1 MTMSEETK
9 ARVKKTW
16 GLCDEYLEV
25 IKDAFDDD
33 GHFLWDN
40 DCEEP
45 YKARRMKVEQHTS
58 EQDNV

>member
-1 MTMSEETK
+1 MAISEETK
-9 ARVKKTW
+9 ERVKKTW
-16 GLCDEYLEV
+16 GLSDEYFEF

-45 YKARRMKVEQHTS
+45 YRAKWNSITLE
-58 EQDNV
+58 

>member
-1 MTMSEETK
+1 MTMSEEK
-9 ARVKKTW
+9 RERVKKIW
-16 GLCDEYLEV
+16 GLSDEYFEV

-45 YKARRMKVEQHTS
+45 YKAKWNSITLE
-58 EQDNV
+58 